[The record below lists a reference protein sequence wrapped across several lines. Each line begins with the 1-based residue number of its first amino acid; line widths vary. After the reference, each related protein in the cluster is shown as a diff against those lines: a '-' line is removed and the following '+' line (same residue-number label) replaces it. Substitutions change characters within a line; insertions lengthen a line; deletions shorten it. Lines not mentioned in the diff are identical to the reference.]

1 MKRFF
6 IITLIITLSNCSFDT
21 KTGIWE
27 NSNVVNKKNIDRF
40 KDFET
45 LYAEEKTFNRIIK
58 PRNNSQIYLDSA
70 ISNQNWL
77 QENFQ
82 NSNNFINFSYN
93 GLNEII
99 FKSKKLSRNNINEK
113 FLFDGSN
120 LIATDDKGNIIVY
133 SVLNKKISLKYNF
146 YKKKYKSTKKK
157 LNIIIENE
165 IIYVSDNI
173 GYLYALDYSSKKIIW
188 AKNFKIP
195 FRSNLKSIDNQ
206 IILSDTNNVLYF
218 INKSN
223 GSILRNIPTE
233 ENLLK
238 SSYINSLALDNNY
251 LFYLNTY
258 GSIYS
263 ININNGGIN
272 WFLNLNK
279 SLSINPSNL
288 FYSNP
293 LLLDSDKIII
303 SSDPNLYVFNKKNGV
318 MQKKLSITS
327 INKPVISNQKIFI
340 ITKDNLLVC
349 LDLSSDKIL
358 YSINI
363 ANEIA
368 SFLKT
373 KAKSVQI
380 KNFLVANSKIL
391 IFLNNSYLVEISSNG
406 IIKKVDK
413 LPAKLNSNPIFSND
427 SMMYIDKSNKLIILN

>member
-146 YKKKYKSTKKK
+146 YKKKYKRTKKK

-327 INKPVISNQKIFI
+327 INKPVVSNQKIFI

>member
-27 NSNVVNKKNIDRF
+27 NNNIVNKKNIDRF

-45 LYAEEKTFNRIIK
+45 LYTEEKTFNRIIK

-77 QENFQ
+77 EENFQ
-82 NSNNFINFSYN
+82 NSNNFINFGYN
-93 GLNEII
+93 GSNEII
-99 FKSKKLSRNNINEK
+99 FKSKKLSRNNLNEK

-120 LIATDDKGNIIVY
+120 LIATDDRGNIIVY

-146 YKKKYKSTKKK
+146 YKKKYKRTKKK

-238 SSYINSLALDNNY
+238 NSYINSLALDNNY

-380 KNFLVANSKIL
+380 KNFFIANSKIL